1 MLSTE
6 NTEQYPNEQNS
17 EKNGERRIVPAVPA
31 ANLPFVDRQPLPSSA
46 GQPQQI
52 DEAHDQS
59 RNGNHAPPRH
69 HIGKQRRSGQKK
81 QHRHAQRTDRCE
93 SQHPYIVEGEIE
105 FLRPFTYILTHS
117 TPNISHCMPQRSS
130 RYRYIVSPPRSI
142 PAKDRYSHNK
152 LTIADS
158 SFGAFRNGL
167 FSQDS
172 ILDRPAKGEIPCC
185 KKTVCGRKERGREF
199 RGCRP
204 DTDDLHEQFH
214 A

>member
-1 MLSTE
+1 MSFSGDILPSHSEMLSTE

-93 SQHPYIVEGEIE
+93 SQHPYIVEGKIE
-105 FLRPFTYILTHS
+105 FSCPFTYILPIFRTVCRNGQADID
-117 TPNISHCMPQRSS
+117 TLLLLLGQFRRRIDILIITIDDRRQLF
-130 RYRYIVSPPRSI
+130 RSI
-142 PAKDRYSHNK
+142 P
-152 LTIADS
+152 
-158 SFGAFRNGL
+158 
-167 FSQDS
+167 
-172 ILDRPAKGEIPCC
+172 
-185 KKTVCGRKERGREF
+185 
-199 RGCRP
+199 
-204 DTDDLHEQFH
+204 
-214 A
+214 

>member
-93 SQHPYIVEGEIE
+93 SQHPYIVEGKIE
-105 FLRPFTYILTHS
+105 FSRPFTYILTHS

-130 RYRYIVSPPRSI
+130 RYRYTLLLLLGQFRRRIDILIITIDDRRQLLRSI
-142 PAKDRYSHNK
+142 P
-152 LTIADS
+152 
-158 SFGAFRNGL
+158 
-167 FSQDS
+167 
-172 ILDRPAKGEIPCC
+172 
-185 KKTVCGRKERGREF
+185 
-199 RGCRP
+199 
-204 DTDDLHEQFH
+204 
-214 A
+214 

>member
-1 MLSTE
+1 MSFSGDILPSHSEMLSTE

-105 FLRPFTYILTHS
+105 FSRPFTYILTHS

-130 RYRYIVSPPRSI
+130 RYRYIASPPRSI
-142 PAKDRYSHNK
+142 PAKDRYSHN
-152 LTIADS
+152 
-158 SFGAFRNGL
+158 NN
-167 FSQDS
+167 
-172 ILDRPAKGEIPCC
+172 
-185 KKTVCGRKERGREF
+185 
-199 RGCRP
+199 
-204 DTDDLHEQFH
+204 
-214 A
+214 

>member
-1 MLSTE
+1 MSFSGDILPSHSEMLSTE

-59 RNGNHAPPRH
+59 RNGNHAPPLN

-93 SQHPYIVEGEIE
+93 SQHPYIVEGKIE
-105 FLRPFTYILTHS
+105 FSCPFTYILTHS

-130 RYRYIVSPPRSI
+130 RYRYIASPPRSI
-142 PAKDRYSHNK
+142 PAKDRYPHN
-152 LTIADS
+152 
-158 SFGAFRNGL
+158 NN
-167 FSQDS
+167 
-172 ILDRPAKGEIPCC
+172 
-185 KKTVCGRKERGREF
+185 
-199 RGCRP
+199 
-204 DTDDLHEQFH
+204 
-214 A
+214 

>member
-1 MLSTE
+1 MSFSGDILPSHSEMLSTE

-81 QHRHAQRTDRCE
+81 QHRHAQRTHISLKARASFRAHLPIFSLIALPIFRTVCRNGQADIDTLLLLLGQFRRRIDILIITIDDRR
-93 SQHPYIVEGEIE
+93 QL
-105 FLRPFTYILTHS
+105 F
-117 TPNISHCMPQRSS
+117 
-130 RYRYIVSPPRSI
+130 RSI
-142 PAKDRYSHNK
+142 P
-152 LTIADS
+152 
-158 SFGAFRNGL
+158 
-167 FSQDS
+167 
-172 ILDRPAKGEIPCC
+172 
-185 KKTVCGRKERGREF
+185 
-199 RGCRP
+199 
-204 DTDDLHEQFH
+204 
-214 A
+214 